1 MSEHGHPPTVL
12 AVPET
17 DPEPQTEPE
26 TRVDADPGDEDD
38 QPLRWYVI
46 AAFMATVVAGFGVAV
61 LLTATWFTDCHE
73 GAGTGRSTSFAGD
86 STRATLC
93 ESGHGAAGL
102 LIPGGWV
109 VGLALATWA
118 LSRWG
123 GGGIRAV
130 LLAAL
135 LLTPAA
141 LPAAAS
147 AGLGLSGM
155 DCASDERAAYRA
167 WADDGSK
174 GTPPYDCRKF

>member
-1 MSEHGHPPTVL
+1 MSDYHQPPTVL

-17 DPEPQTEPE
+17 EPETEPE
-26 TRVDADPGDEDD
+26 TRVDLDDEDD

-46 AAFMATVVAGFGVAV
+46 AAYMVTVVAGFGLGV

-73 GAGTGRSTSFAGD
+73 GTGTGTSTSFAGD
-86 STRATLC
+86 SARATLC

-102 LIPGGWV
+102 LIPGGWL

-118 LSRWG
+118 LTRWG
-123 GGGIRAV
+123 AGGIKAV

-135 LLTPAA
+135 LVTPVA
-141 LPAAAS
+141 LPAAAY

-155 DCASDERAAYRA
+155 DCTGDKREAYRA
-167 WADDGSK
+167 WVDDGSK